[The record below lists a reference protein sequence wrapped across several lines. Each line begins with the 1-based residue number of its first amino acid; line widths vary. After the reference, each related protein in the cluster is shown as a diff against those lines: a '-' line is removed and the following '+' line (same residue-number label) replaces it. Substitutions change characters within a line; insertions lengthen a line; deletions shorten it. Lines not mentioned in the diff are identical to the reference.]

1 MAQLIKGVVDTQ
13 IENLIPIGS
22 TNAGDDTVIELSIKS
37 NGQDF
42 IFNNPTFEVLSK
54 KEDNTKTR
62 QIKDIT
68 LLDGKVKIKADI
80 QLTLCKGIVTNQLI
94 INDGDKISTVYFYFM
109 VNPSLENEVLEES
122 KDKIESLDKLDK
134 LINTSFSDL
143 EAYENKL
150 LAFSAEM
157 DSIVEVESKREANE
171 LIRSTSEVKRI
182 YNEDSRIIS
191 EEDRIAN
198 EAIRVENE
206 EARGLAESER
216 VTNENN
222 RRLAENT
229 RKTQEN
235 ARVAAEEQRQS
246 IFEENENIRKEQE
259 GKRVQAESV
268 RKNKFNTWE
277 EREGLRLISEDQ
289 RREAEESRQLAESNR
304 DKAEKVREQQE
315 ANREATYNNFNN
327 AEEERVNNE
336 SSRKDKENL
345 RALAE
350 NSRVAAEKERVA
362 AENTRNSRYE
372 TAESNRNNTFN
383 SNENKRQSDYESHEG
398 TRNSTFEA
406 EERKRKNSYQDA
418 ENTRNNS
425 FNQQEENRQ
434 NAYTVA
440 ERLRVENENLRKN
453 NEATRGSNEET
464 RKTNETSRVSSE
476 NIRVENENS
485 RVAAEQKRQEDFK
498 NIQSQ
503 YEHIVQ
509 ENNNFKN
516 EMNESYGNAK
526 TDYFGEEHNN
536 VVDRLNSDFDNVHQR
551 INDAS
556 YLEYEGISI
565 KADNSYFGLTK
576 DLSIKGRTLQ
586 NVLNYS
592 FLKFQGSI
600 NEDKYITLEANG
612 NFNNAFISINPLIK
626 PNTPYT
632 VVIDIIENTLE
643 NGFPVISHDNS
654 YGVPCYEPSYGYTIP
669 PKTTGIFTR
678 KIITKNDLST
688 CDVSIRSFVNLKDVV
703 GKVVYRIYMIE
714 GDYTNISISEIPF
727 GEGIYS
733 VGETENN
740 LINTMSLGE
749 NLVDI
754 NKFKSTTYN
763 KVSIEGDTIT
773 VIGIKDKV
781 YSSVSYPLDIE
792 LFKGKTVYFSCD
804 MMTNSNNLT
813 SALLQL
819 NMIDSDGK
827 KIYHGLN
834 VNLMGQ
840 RYEIPNNI
848 SQIDLNIY
856 SNNTPQMGSYTTT
869 IKNIKISISET
880 KKTYTPY
887 QESLINYQLDAPLR
901 SLPNGVCD
909 EIIRD
914 ELIRRVGEIVIDG
927 TYGIQPHT
935 TSDKTYCRW
944 VVYKDVSVK
953 DTKGKSSVYCDK
965 FPNVEAIETW
975 LATSEGITQNSSG
988 NTIYL
993 FLKKY
998 SITSDST
1005 TNRQLLTDELK
1016 SNPITVYYE
1025 LAEPIITKLSKKA
1038 ELKTYDGVTHFTSDN
1053 KLTPNLTVK
1062 VPSNVQAVLQDTRA
1076 RNRELE
1082 IELETTTLKLKEADN
1097 ILKEMDT
1104 DLIKTNWE
1112 MDDRLFEVEWAL
1124 EDAGLVTSVSTF
1136 NINNK
1141 MRGSAS
1147 VMALSKFE
1155 QAKIIIMSGDYDRV
1169 TLEGQLSK
1177 YLKRNIIAQ
1186 DEYDTLISMM
1196 DAKEIVVGE

>member
-42 IFNNPTFEVLSK
+42 IFNNPTFELLSK

-182 YNEDSRIIS
+182 SNEDSRIIS

-259 GKRVQAESV
+259 DNRVQAERI
-268 RKNKFNTWE
+268 RKNKFDIWE
-277 EREGLRLISEDQ
+277 EREGIRLISEDQ
-289 RREAEESRQLAESNR
+289 RRESEEARQVSESNR

-315 ANREATYNNFNN
+315 ANRQLTYNRFNSG
-327 AEEERVNNE
+327 EEERVNNE
-336 SSRKDKENL
+336 NSRKDKENL
-345 RALAE
+345 RVLAE
-350 NSRVAAEKERVA
+350 NSRVAAEEERVA

-383 SNENKRQSDYESHEG
+383 SNENKRQSDYESNEG

-434 NAYTVA
+434 NEYTVA

-453 NEATRGSNEET
+453 NEVTRGSNEEI
-464 RKTNETSRVSSE
+464 RKSNETSRVSSE
-476 NIRVENENS
+476 NIRVENENT

-503 YEHIVQ
+503 YEHIVT
-509 ENNNFKN
+509 ENNNFKTK
-516 EMNESYGNAK
+516 MDTDFGNAK
-526 TDYFGEEHNN
+526 TDYFGEEHLN
-536 VVDRLNSDFDNVHQR
+536 VVNRLNSDFDNVHQR
-551 INDAS
+551 INDSS
-556 YLEYEGISI
+556 YLEYSGANI
-565 KADNSYFGLTK
+565 KADKSYFGLTK
-576 DLSIKGRTLQ
+576 DLSVKGRTLQ
-586 NVLNYS
+586 N
-592 FLKFQGSI
+592 
-600 NEDKYITLEANG
+600 
-612 NFNNAFISINPLIK
+612 LIK
-626 PNTPYT
+626 AYNNFYILKGSCNSGVIELNQQAIDSTFAYLKENLLIKENTTYT
-632 VVIDIIENTLE
+632 LIVEVIENTIITNDGSFSYSLSIGRRGLGYGDWALNTKE
-643 NGFPVISHDNS
+643 VINVPLNTAGIFRTTATLDN
-654 YGVPCYEPSYGYTIP
+654 I
-669 PKTTGIFTR
+669 TTGNGGRIIGTGGFVPKHATNPSG
-678 KIITKNDLST
+678 KI
-688 CDVSIRSFVNLKDVV
+688 RF
-703 GKVVYRIYMIE
+703 RILLLE
-714 GDYTNISISEIPF
+714 GDHTNTPISDIPF

-733 VGETENN
+733 VGENENN
-740 LINTMSLGE
+740 LIDVKSCGKNLFKFLFDNPNYGASYVIDNDCITVTTKQTTNYANCRTNKFNLKKGKYTISYNGELISSTGFINMSLRDANNINNSLIGDIKSGVPKTFTIDNDIDVVLILYSSSVLPTVGE
-749 NLVDI
+749 SVKYSNIQLEE
-754 NKFKSTTYN
+754 NTSKTTY
-763 KVSIEGDTIT
+763 S
-773 VIGIKDKV
+773 
-781 YSSVSYPLDIE
+781 
-792 LFKGKTVYFSCD
+792 
-804 MMTNSNNLT
+804 
-813 SALLQL
+813 
-819 NMIDSDGK
+819 
-827 KIYHGLN
+827 
-834 VNLMGQ
+834 
-840 RYEIPNNI
+840 
-848 SQIDLNIY
+848 
-856 SNNTPQMGSYTTT
+856 
-869 IKNIKISISET
+869 
-880 KKTYTPY
+880 PY
-887 QESLINYQLDAPLR
+887 QESILNYQLKEPLR
-901 SLPNGVCD
+901 SLPTNIYD
-909 EIIRD
+909 EIFRD
-914 ELIRRVGEIVIDG
+914 ELIKRVKKDVLNGGESWELADG
-927 TYGIQPHT
+927 SKENTIRFSFIPST
-935 TSDKTYCRW
+935 PFKKSVAISDKFQFVENSGIDSECFTVATDRRIHIRIMRN
-944 VVYKDVSVK
+944 KLSEVSVLGFK
-953 DTKGKSSVYCDK
+953 K
-965 FPNVEAIETW
+965 W
-975 LATSEGITQNSSG
+975 LQQN
-988 NTIYL
+988 
-993 FLKKY
+993 
-998 SITSDST
+998 
-1005 TNRQLLTDELK
+1005 R
-1016 SNPITVYYE
+1016 ITVYYE
-1025 LAEPIITKLSKKA
+1025 LAEPIVTKLSKKA
-1038 ELKTYDGVTHFTSDN
+1038 ELKTFDEVTHFTSN
-1053 KLTPNLTVK
+1053 NLLVPNLSVK

-1082 IELETTTLKLKEADN
+1082 NELETTTLKLKEADN

-1124 EDAGLVTSVSTF
+1124 EDAGLVTPVSTF

>member
-42 IFNNPTFEVLSK
+42 IFNNPTFELLSK

-198 EAIRVENE
+198 EAIRVEKE

-304 DKAEKVREQQE
+304 DKAEKAREQQE

-383 SNENKRQSDYESHEG
+383 SNENKRQSDYESNEG

-434 NAYTVA
+434 NAYTAA

-464 RKTNETSRVSSE
+464 RKTNETSRVSAE
-476 NIRVENENS
+476 NIRVENEKT
-485 RVAAEQKRQEDFK
+485 RVAAEEERQANFEKFK
-498 NIQSQ
+498 TDNTTFKEEVKAQ
-503 YEHIVQ
+503 YEDIVR
-509 ENNNFKN
+509 ENETFKS
-516 EMNESYGNAK
+516 EVNAK
-526 TDYFGEEHNN
+526 TGNCEEGYFDGK
-536 VVDRLNSDFDNVHQR
+536 VYPTLKDRLDFDFEDVNR
-551 INDAS
+551 RL
-556 YLEYEGISI
+556 LEAELLGYEGSI
-565 KADNSYFGLTK
+565 MKCDSTYSGLTS
-576 DLSIKGRTLQ
+576 DLEIKGRTLQ
-586 NVLNYS
+586 NLLLDNTFENTTTVDGGWKATRLNIAFDLKANTDYLLIYTVSKNSNNYS
-592 FLKFQGSI
+592 LNIGGKIDNAFSVMGLDSSIGTHKVIIKTYSDITDKKMNKLFFQYLNTIAGEIKVTNIMLLEYSI
-600 NEDKYITLEANG
+600 NLESLPIEYFEGIKSVGEQEKIGDKYKVGIKSYGKNLLDIEKFKNVENHNNVPKTELAT
-612 NFNNAFISINPLIK
+612 FNKCFLIKNTK
-626 PNTPYT
+626 PNTKYT
-632 VVIDIIENTLE
+632 ICRTSSAVGTVNVSILNSDGSRASLTSGTSTNRTIETSSDGLLYIAIQSVTQERITTALSESGELWLE
-643 NGFPVISHDNS
+643 EGAIPT
-654 YGVPCYEPSYGYTIP
+654 PYEPYQSD
-669 PKTTGIFTR
+669 
-678 KIITKNDLST
+678 TKYL
-688 CDVSIRSFVNLKDVV
+688 
-703 GKVVYRIYMIE
+703 
-714 GDYTNISISEIPF
+714 
-727 GEGIYS
+727 
-733 VGETENN
+733 
-740 LINTMSLGE
+740 
-749 NLVDI
+749 LVD
-754 NKFKSTTYN
+754 
-763 KVSIEGDTIT
+763 E
-773 VIGIKDKV
+773 
-781 YSSVSYPLDIE
+781 
-792 LFKGKTVYFSCD
+792 
-804 MMTNSNNLT
+804 
-813 SALLQL
+813 
-819 NMIDSDGK
+819 
-827 KIYHGLN
+827 
-834 VNLMGQ
+834 
-840 RYEIPNNI
+840 
-848 SQIDLNIY
+848 
-856 SNNTPQMGSYTTT
+856 
-869 IKNIKISISET
+869 
-880 KKTYTPY
+880 
-887 QESLINYQLDAPLR
+887 PLR
-901 SLPNGVCD
+901 SLLNGVSD
-909 EIIRD
+909 TID
-914 ELIRRVGEIVIDG
+914 ELGVETKRVGKIILDG
-927 TYGIQPHT
+927 SENWGFSVEQENTIRFYISNRTGK
-935 TSDKTYCRW
+935 TSF
-944 VVYKDVSVK
+944 
-953 DTKGKSSVYCDK
+953 GYCDTLTYRASGMPHGDYEYILINPTNIFINIAK
-965 FPNVEAIETW
+965 SKLTTQDVEGVKNW
-975 LATSEGITQNSSG
+975 LQTN
-988 NTIYL
+988 NTTLIH
-993 FLKKY
+993 
-998 SITSDST
+998 
-1005 TNRQLLTDELK
+1005 
-1016 SNPITVYYE
+1016 E
-1025 LAEPIITKLSKKA
+1025 LAEPIVINHNKNLN
-1038 ELKTYDGVTHFTSDN
+1038 LKTYEGTTYISSEN
-1053 KLTPNLTVK
+1053 TLKANISCK

-1082 IELETTTLKLKEADN
+1082 NELETTTLKLKEADN

-1155 QAKIIIMSGDYDRV
+1155 QAKIIIMSGDYDRA

>member
-13 IENLIPIGS
+13 IENLRPIGS

-372 TAESNRNNTFN
+372 TVESNRNNTFN
-383 SNENKRQSDYESHEG
+383 SNENKRQSDYESNEG

-434 NAYTVA
+434 NAYTAA

-464 RKTNETSRVSSE
+464 RKTNETSRVSAE
-476 NIRVENENS
+476 NIRVENEKT
-485 RVAAEQKRQEDFK
+485 RVAAEEERQANFEKIKTDNTTFK
-498 NIQSQ
+498 EEVKAQ
-503 YEHIVQ
+503 YEDIVT

-516 EMNESYGNAK
+516 QMNTDFGNAK

-576 DLSIKGRTLQ
+576 DLKIKGRTLQ
-586 NVLNYS
+586 NLAPVKYLYNNLPIKSEVSMYS
-592 FLKFQGSI
+592 TINQYDDINNRIKEFIPMIPLKTNTKYTIIANVTELTGISSIGS
-600 NEDKYITLEANG
+600 
-612 NFNNAFISINPLIK
+612 LIK
-626 PNTPYT
+626 YS
-632 VVIDIIENTLE
+632 DGSE
-643 NGFPVISHDNS
+643 S
-654 YGVPCYEPSYGYTIP
+654 YSQFSLTKIGVNV
-669 PKTTGIFTR
+669 KAFTTGNLTVSSLSFYISQTVEQNIA
-678 KIITKNDLST
+678 KIKEVIL
-688 CDVSIRSFVNLKDVV
+688 L
-703 GKVVYRIYMIE
+703 E
-714 GDYTNISISEIPF
+714 GDYTNTPISEIPF

-733 VGETENN
+733 VGESENN
-740 LINTMSLGE
+740 LINVKSCGK
-749 NLVDI
+749 NLVELSR
-754 NKFKSTTYN
+754 FKSN
-763 KVSIEGDTIT
+763 LSNDVKIEGNKIT
-773 VIGIKDKV
+773 VSGKQNKN
-781 YSSVSYPLDIE
+781 YSRVEYPFNVDI
-792 LFKGKTVYFSCD
+792 
-804 MMTNSNNLT
+804 
-813 SALLQL
+813 
-819 NMIDSDGK
+819 IRGK
-827 KIYHGLN
+827 KITMS
-834 VNLMGQ
+834 VDSVT
-840 RYEIPNNI
+840 NNI
-848 SQIDLNIY
+848 NNSSGLQLEITKFNDTKIYISVVPNQIKITTLINEDIKSCNLAIY
-856 SNNTPQMGSYTTT
+856 SNNTNTTELGETVIINPQ
-869 IKNIKISISET
+869 IEISET
-880 KKTYTPY
+880 KTEYLPY
-887 QESLINYQLDAPLR
+887 QESITEYQLIEPLR
-901 SLPNGVCD
+901 SLPNNIYD
-909 EIIRD
+909 EIIID
-914 ELIRRVGEIVIDG
+914 ELIRRVGKVVFDG
-927 TYGIQPHT
+927 NSPSDYVPEVNLDGKYLIIRYNPLGNIT
-935 TSDKTYCRW
+935 TPNLL
-944 VVYKDVSVK
+944 
-953 DTKGKSSVYCDK
+953 CDK
-965 FPNVEAIETW
+965 VPIFGRSIYNSDNEGVYIASGLKIKL
-975 LATSEGITQNSSG
+975 LANKFESFDTTGVA
-988 NTIYL
+988 
-993 FLKKY
+993 KY
-998 SITSDST
+998 F
-1005 TNRQLLTDELK
+1005 K
-1016 SNPITVYYE
+1016 SNQITVYYE

-1053 KLTPNLTVK
+1053 KLTPNLSVK
-1062 VPSNVQAVLQDTRA
+1062 IPSNVQAVLQDTRA

-1124 EDAGLVTSVSTF
+1124 EDAGLVTTVSTF

-1186 DEYDTLISMM
+1186 EEYDTLISMM